1 MPQLYDYFFDDEK
14 LEWIPWNQLVPAYI
28 HDPERKFID
37 ILVPTLD
44 TVRATWLLNL
54 QVGAHYFLGFPN
66 ISWIES
72 GKKTINLIVSWC
84 TENNVED
91 LHFMAAY
98 QCLATSVHKP
108 LHCKTTL
115 CYTQSSCTFIKLHC
129 RICYRKHIKTT
140 HGSFCRSLCPRN

>member
-54 QVGAHYFLGFPN
+54 QVGAHYFFSFQ
-66 ISWIES
+66 ISRGLKV
-72 GKKTINLIVSWC
+72 GK
-84 TENNVED
+84 NNKFNSILV
-91 LHFMAAY
+91 Y
-98 QCLATSVHKP
+98 
-108 LHCKTTL
+108 
-115 CYTQSSCTFIKLHC
+115 
-129 RICYRKHIKTT
+129 
-140 HGSFCRSLCPRN
+140 